1 MRPFGTF
8 RQLHGETRLSARVE
22 YAAGALHLAP
32 GRPTD
37 LYRMNVSY
45 DEDRFV
51 PVSGF
56 DAARAEVVLGVRPAG
71 EGGLRVVSRQ
81 QLRQVASVAFSPR
94 VDLTLDVALGA
105 VDADLELGGL
115 RLSSLSLETGASRA
129 VVRFS
134 QPNRTRCRT
143 AEFSAGAA
151 DLSVLGLGNARCD
164 RIAFEGGVGKVTLDF
179 GGVWSSSSRVGVRM
193 AVGEL
198 TLRIPRRVGVSITL
212 DRFLATFDPA
222 GLVRRG
228 GGFASANYDRAER
241 HLDIEVATAVG
252 GVRVEWSE

>member
-22 YAAGALHLAP
+22 YAAGALRLAP

-37 LYRMNVSY
+37 LYRMDVSY
-45 DEDRFV
+45 DENRFV

-71 EGGLRVVSRQ
+71 KGGLRVVSRH

-115 RLSSLSLETGASRA
+115 RLSSLNLETGASRA

-134 QPNRTRCRT
+134 QPNGTRCRI
-143 AEFSAGAA
+143 AELSAGAA

-164 RIAFEGGVGKVTLDF
+164 QIEFEGGVGKVTLDF

-212 DRFLATFDPA
+212 DRFLATFEPA
-222 GLVRRG
+222 GLVRRNE
-228 GGFASANYDRAER
+228 GFASTNYDRAER